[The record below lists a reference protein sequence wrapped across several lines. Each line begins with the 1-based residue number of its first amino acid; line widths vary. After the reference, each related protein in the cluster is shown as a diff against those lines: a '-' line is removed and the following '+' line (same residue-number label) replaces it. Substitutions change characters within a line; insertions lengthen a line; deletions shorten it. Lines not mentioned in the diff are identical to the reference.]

1 MTRFLI
7 YLFPAMMDL
16 VLGCVFFVCTR
27 RAAEA
32 GMSATAEAAV
42 LAAWALAYMLVSLV
56 AGRLVT
62 PRNAAALLIGS
73 CAATAAIAAGFI
85 LIPTLSAVYPLIALQ
100 AAASAFFFCP
110 FQVFMKAVERGRAQG
125 VVRST
130 ALYTFAWSM
139 GMAAG
144 PFVAGFVWS
153 VSDWWVCHVING
165 CLAVV
170 TAAGVVRMKHHA
182 HPAGAKEGEC
192 RMPQHTMTPVDA
204 EICVPAGRP
213 QAVEAAAPGTA
224 AVEAAIQDADYAK
237 MPDLAWLGWVASG
250 VGCLTVSLI
259 RSVFLMTGHE
269 LHLGE
274 RTEGTT
280 LAILSAAQALVGLS
294 LIAGRTWMYRPSRLA
309 MFGAA
314 GVASLIL
321 FAVGRSAG
329 AFYLAAA
336 LYGVYSGG
344 FFFYLVFHSLVHPSR
359 SARYIAVN
367 EAVVGITGVAGPLA
381 GGAIMDGLGL
391 GAPYLFSAIL
401 VALAVSVQVVVHLR
415 VLKKKSQQG

>member
-27 RAAEA
+27 RAAGA
-32 GMSATAEAAV
+32 GFSATASSAV
-42 LAAWALAYMLVSLV
+42 LATWALAYMLISLV

-62 PRNAAALLIGS
+62 PRNAAGLLMGS

-85 LIPTLSAVYPLIALQ
+85 LIPDMSGVYPLIALQ
-100 AAASAFFFCP
+100 AAASAFFFVP
-110 FQVFMKAVERGRAQG
+110 FQVFMRAVERGRPQG

-130 ALYTFAWSM
+130 ALYTFAWSI

-144 PFVAGFVWS
+144 PFVAGYVWS

-165 CLAVV
+165 VLAVA
-170 TAAGVVRMKHHA
+170 TGAGVILLKHHA
-182 HPAGAKEGEC
+182 HPLAAGVGGGEGCLPE
-192 RMPQHTMTPVDA
+192 HTVRPVDA
-204 EICVPAGRP
+204 KP
-213 QAVEAAAPGTA
+213 QAVERAVAAAGGA
-224 AVEAAIQDADYAK
+224 ADEGAAGQDADYAK

-250 VGCLTVSLI
+250 AGCLTVSLI
-259 RSVFLMTGHE
+259 RSVFIMTGHKFE
-269 LHLGE
+269 LGE
-274 RTEGTT
+274 RVEGST
-280 LAILSAAQALVGLS
+280 LAILSAVQALVGLAM
-294 LIAGRTWMYRPSRLA
+294 IFGRTWMYRPSRLA

-321 FAVGRSAG
+321 FAIGHSAG
-329 AFYLAAA
+329 SFYLAAA

-344 FFFYLVFHSLVHPSR
+344 FFFYLVFHALVHPSR
-359 SARYIAVN
+359 SARYVAVN

-381 GGAIMDGLGL
+381 GGAVMDGLGM
-391 GAPYLFSAIL
+391 GAPYLLSAAL

-415 VLKKKSQQG
+415 VMKKQFLQG